1 MLSKRFITGLKLRM
15 PLPEDSYLSRLPV
28 LKALREIEELPIR
41 RPVTFLVGE
50 NGAGKSTLIEAIAV
64 NMGFN
69 PEGGT
74 VNFNFST
81 ADTHSELYQYLTV
94 IKGIQRPKDGFFLRA
109 ESFYNAAAYID
120 RDPRTLMGFGG
131 VPLHGQSHG
140 ESFLSLVEH
149 RFRGGGLY
157 LLDEPEAALSPN
169 RLLTLLCH
177 LQRLTAENSQFI
189 ISTHSPILMAFPGA
203 EILQLGED
211 GIRPIAYRETEHY
224 QVTKRFLDDP
234 ERMLRYL
241 LG

>member
-1 MLSKRFITGLKLRM
+1 MLSKRYVTGLKLRRG
-15 PLPEDSYLSRLPV
+15 LPEESYLNRLPV
-28 LKALREIEELPIR
+28 LKALLEMEELPIR
-41 RPVTFLVGE
+41 RPVTFLIGE

-81 ADTHSELYQYLTV
+81 ADTHSELYRYLTV
-94 IKGIQRPKDGFFLRA
+94 VKGVNRPQDGFFLRA

-120 RDPRTLMGFGG
+120 RDPRTLAGFGG

-140 ESFLSLVEH
+140 ESFLALIEH
-149 RFRGGGLY
+149 RFKGHGLY

-177 LQRLTAENSQFI
+177 IRRLEEEKSQLI
-189 ISTHSPILMAFPGA
+189 ISTHSPILMAYPGA
-203 EILQLGED
+203 EILRLGAD
-211 GIRPIAYRETEHY
+211 GIRSVDYRETEHY
-224 QVTKRFLDDP
+224 QVTKQFLDDP
-234 ERMLRYL
+234 ERMLKYL

>member
-1 MLSKRFITGLKLRM
+1 MLSKLFVTGIKLTRE
-15 PLPEDSYLSRLPV
+15 LPEDSYLSRLPV
-28 LKALREIEELPIR
+28 LRALREMGELPIR
-41 RPVTFLVGE
+41 KPVTFLIGE

-81 ADTHSELYQYLTV
+81 TDTHSELYQYLTV
-94 IKGIQRPKDGFFLRA
+94 VKGIERPRDGFFLRA

-120 RDPRTLMGFGG
+120 RDPRTLAGFGG

-149 RFRGGGLY
+149 RFKGHGLY

-177 LQRLTAENSQFI
+177 IRRLAEEKSQLI
-189 ISTHSPILMAFPGA
+189 ISTHSPILMAYPGA

-211 GIRPIAYRETEHY
+211 GIRPVSYKDTEHY
-224 QVTKRFLDDP
+224 QVTKRFLEDP
-234 ERMLRYL
+234 ERILRYL
-241 LG
+241 FN